1 MMSLENALWLAGI
14 VTKAALIALLF
25 YRRAWRTL
33 PMFSIYCVWDLL
45 LDATNVVVRHF
56 FLDAY
61 LNVYLAEIAID
72 SALQFCVLVEL
83 TWSVLRPIRASLP
96 RAALVVIA
104 GMILAI
110 GAAIWPFSDMTTVE
124 MAPQMRLLIHLMQT
138 VIILRVIFFLALA
151 GCSQLLSLSWKDR
164 ELQVV
169 TGLGLYSIV
178 SLGVAMLSTH
188 HPSYEHYNYLNQFV
202 VGSYICSV
210 LYWVIS
216 FAQPEPERR
225 EFTPQMENLLLAM
238 AGVARADRAALRN
251 RRPVTK
257 DEDFPD
263 R

>member
-33 PMFSIYCVWDLL
+33 PVFSIYCVWDLL
-45 LDATNVVVRHF
+45 LDATNVAVRHF
-56 FLDAY
+56 IPSAY

-72 SALQFCVLVEL
+72 SVLQFCVLVEL
-83 TWSVLRPIRASLP
+83 SWSVLRPIRASLP

-104 GMILAI
+104 GMILAV
-110 GAAIWPFSDMTTVE
+110 GVAIWPFSNMTTAE
-124 MAPQMRLLIHLMQT
+124 MLPMMRVLIHLMQT
-138 VIILRVIFFLALA
+138 VAILRVIFFLALA

-169 TGLGLYSIV
+169 TGLGIFSIV
-178 SLGVAMLSTH
+178 SLGVAMLQTH
-188 HPSYEHYNYLNQFV
+188 NPSYAHYSYLIQFE
-202 VGSYICSV
+202 VGSYIFSI
-210 LYWVIS
+210 LYWVVS
-216 FAQPEPERR
+216 FAQKEPERK
-225 EFTPQMENLLLAM
+225 EFTPQMEHLLLAM
-238 AGVARADRAALRN
+238 AGVARADRAALRS